1 MLGVI
6 SIFKL
11 EEIYKRSNSSF
22 LEREQRRLTE
32 LYNLILNHTPDDE
45 SFNQITKLASR
56 IFHVPIALITL
67 MTENQHWFT
76 SCVDLTGNF
85 LEEGPFERHA
95 AFCHYVVADGLPL
108 VVEDTLADGRFKDNQ
123 LLNKQ
128 NIRFYAGIPIVAKNN
143 NVLGSICIIDTKPRS
158 FSEEELEILIGLSY
172 WVKSEADSKVDLIE
186 KMIHEQSIRSLY
198 EVISNNEI
206 LMKEK
211 VRRLLYIGCERFP
224 CADGMVAMVSGKNYK
239 VLEVIGEVEQF
250 VKIGTIIPIEE
261 TCFSNMLETIE
272 PVHGKVTDQYIIN
285 NKLDID
291 EYIGAPIFVNKKLYA
306 SLFLFSSRKNV
317 RRISCLDLEFLQ
329 LMTQMIGSEIERNQ
343 SETKLLQSQRLFQ
356 QISNNI
362 KEAFWMY
369 DRKERKLL
377 YTSSACKDIYGMDS
391 EEYNQNPTKWFDT
404 VHPEDLERLAKSM
417 ETLQESEEYD
427 IRVINQDKSVRWI
440 RQRIVPITNNSKK
453 IYRIAGVAENI
464 TEQKINEALVRRS
477 DKLAA
482 VGQLAA
488 SIAHEIRNPLTSIK
502 GFIQLINNIQFPY
515 HEVLLS
521 EIVQIED
528 FIKEILMLANPH
540 HEIKQVQSDL
550 YDLLFN
556 VVKEIEGQG
565 SLSTT
570 KFKFKQCEE
579 ILSII
584 CDENQMKQVF
594 LNIIDNAVEAMPN
607 GGTITIET
615 GKENEQFAYAIIE
628 DQGIGMT
635 EERLAQLGE
644 PFYSNKEKGSGL
656 GLMISC
662 KIIQNHDGDV
672 EFKSQLD
679 KGTKVKVLM
688 PIRFCEE

>member
-1 MLGVI
+1 MI

-11 EEIYKRSNSSF
+11 GEIYKRSNSSF
-22 LEREQRRLTE
+22 LEREQRRLSE
-32 LYNLILNHTPDDE
+32 LYNLNLDHTPDDE
-45 SFNQITKLASR
+45 SFNPITKLASR
-56 IFHVPIALITL
+56 IFRVPISLITL
-67 MTENQHWFT
+67 ITEDQHWFN
-76 SCVDLTGNF
+76 SCVDLTGNL
-85 LEEGPFERHA
+85 LEEGSFEGFS

-108 VVEDTLADGRFKDNQ
+108 VVEDTLADSRFTDNE
-123 LLNKQ
+123 LLNKL
-128 NIRFYAGIPIVAKNN
+128 NIRFYAGIPIVTKNN
-143 NVLGSICIIDTKPRS
+143 HVLGSLCIIDTKPRS
-158 FSEEELEILIGLSY
+158 FSEEELEILLGLSY

-186 KMIHEQSIRSLY
+186 KMLHEQSIRSLY

-206 LMKEK
+206 ELKEK
-211 VRRLLYIGCERFP
+211 VRRLLQIGCERFRL
-224 CADGMVAMVSGKNYK
+224 ANGMISLVNGEHYK
-239 VLEVIGEVEQF
+239 VLEVIGELEGF
-250 VKIGTIIPIEE
+250 IKIGNAIPIADSCLSIMTEI
-261 TCFSNMLETIE
+261 IE
-272 PVHGKVTDQYIIN
+272 PVYGKVDDQYHIVSS
-285 NKLDID
+285 LDID
-291 EYIGAPIFVNKKLYA
+291 EYIGAPVFVNKKLHA
-306 SLFLFSSRKNV
+306 SLFLFPNRKTV
-317 RRISCLDLEFLQ
+317 RRMSCLDLEFLQ
-329 LMTQMIGSEIERNQ
+329 LLTQMIGTEIERSQ

-369 DRKERKLL
+369 DRNEEKLL
-377 YTSSACKDIYGMDS
+377 YTNSACKEIYGMDS
-391 EEYNQNPTKWFDT
+391 EEYNKNPTKWFDT
-404 VHPEDLERLAKSM
+404 VHPEDLERLEKSM

-427 IRVINQDKSVRWI
+427 IRVIKQDKSVRWI
-440 RQRIVPITNNSKK
+440 RQRIVPITNKSKK
-453 IYRIAGVAENI
+453 VYRIAGVAENI

-502 GFIQLINNIQFPY
+502 GFIKLINNIQFPY

-521 EIVQIED
+521 EIGQIED

-550 YDLLFN
+550 FDLLFN
-556 VVKEIEGQG
+556 VVKGIEGQG

-570 KFKFKQCEE
+570 KFRFKQCEE
-579 ILSII
+579 VLPII
-584 CDENQMKQVF
+584 CDENQMQQVF

-615 GKENEQFAYAIIE
+615 GKENEQFAYAMIE

-644 PFYSNKEKGSGL
+644 PFYSNKEKGCGL

-662 KIIQNHDGDV
+662 KIIQNHEGKV

-679 KGTKVKVLM
+679 KGTKVKVLL
-688 PIRFCEE
+688 PISICEK